1 MSSTRIKIV
10 ESSILLFNKKGLA
23 NVRLQDIAEYNNIS
37 PGNLT
42 YHFKTKKDLM
52 DYIIYYMIRKL
63 VEIEA
68 TQRESLK
75 QMSLYNI
82 LRNNL
87 VFLFNYRFFFRD
99 ILEIINLVPNAK
111 SVFKDVNKINEKFSI
126 EYINISIK
134 NGYMKKEAFDDQ
146 YKTFAKNNWAIVSSS
161 LTTWEVLDDSKN
173 KYRKIF
179 DEIMGHFYP
188 YLTKKGVDR
197 YNKKKK
203 TNYNDGMCIKIQS
216 RN

>member
-10 ESSILLFNKKGLA
+10 ESSIVLFNKKGLA

-134 NGYMKKEAFDDQ
+134 NGYMKKEAFDGQ

-203 TNYNDGMCIKIQS
+203 EISKKIDEDF
-216 RN
+216 NNL

>member
-1 MSSTRIKIV
+1 VSSTRIKIV

-134 NGYMKKEAFDDQ
+134 NGYMKKEAFDGQ
-146 YKTFAKNNWAIVSSS
+146 YKTFAKNNLAIVSSS

-203 TNYNDGMCIKIQS
+203 EISKKIDEDF
-216 RN
+216 NNL

>member
-52 DYIIYYMIRKL
+52 EYIIYYMIRKL

-111 SVFKDVNKINEKFSI
+111 SVFKDVNKLNEKFSI

-134 NGYMKKEAFDDQ
+134 NGYMKKEAFDGQ
-146 YKTFAKNNWAIVSSS
+146 YKIFAKNNWAIVSSS

-203 TNYNDGMCIKIQS
+203 EISKKIDEDFK
-216 RN
+216 NL

>member
-203 TNYNDGMCIKIQS
+203 EISKKIDEDFK
-216 RN
+216 NI

>member
-52 DYIIYYMIRKL
+52 EYIIYYMIRKL

-111 SVFKDVNKINEKFSI
+111 SVFKDVNKLNEKFSI

-134 NGYMKKEAFDDQ
+134 NGYMKKEAFDGQ

-203 TNYNDGMCIKIQS
+203 EISKKIDEDFK
-216 RN
+216 NL

>member
-111 SVFKDVNKINEKFSI
+111 SVFKDVNKLNEKFSI

-134 NGYMKKEAFDDQ
+134 NGYMKKEAYDGQ
-146 YKTFAKNNWAIVSSS
+146 YKIFAKNNWAIVSSS

-188 YLTKKGVDR
+188 YLTKIGVDR
-197 YNKKKK
+197 YNNKKKEISK
-203 TNYNDGMCIKIQS
+203 KIDQDF
-216 RN
+216 NNL

>member
-52 DYIIYYMIRKL
+52 EYIIYYMIRKL

-111 SVFKDVNKINEKFSI
+111 SVFKDVNKLNEKFSI

-134 NGYMKKEAFDDQ
+134 NGYMKKEAFDGQ

-197 YNKKKK
+197 YNKKKINQICYFIFF
-203 TNYNDGMCIKIQS
+203 TD
-216 RN
+216 

>member
-1 MSSTRIKIV
+1 MSTTRIKIV
-10 ESSILLFNKKGLA
+10 ESSILLFNNKGLA
-23 NVRLQDIAEYNNIS
+23 NVRLQDIAEYNDIS

-52 DYIIYYMIRKL
+52 EYIIYYMIRKL
-63 VEIEA
+63 VEIET

-75 QMSLYNI
+75 HMSLYKI
-82 LRNNL
+82 LRNNII
-87 VFLFNYRFFFRD
+87 FLFNYRFFFRD

-111 SVFKDVNKINEKFSI
+111 SVFKDVNKLNEKFSI

-134 NGYMKKEAFDDQ
+134 NGYMKKEAFDGQ

-188 YLTKKGVDR
+188 FLTKKGVDR
-197 YNKKKK
+197 YNKKKNEISK
-203 TNYNDGMCIKIQS
+203 KIDEDFK
-216 RN
+216 NL

>member
-1 MSSTRIKIV
+1 VSSTRIKIV

-134 NGYMKKEAFDDQ
+134 NGYMKKEAFDGQ
-146 YKTFAKNNWAIVSSS
+146 YKTFAKNNWSIVSSS

-203 TNYNDGMCIKIQS
+203 EISKKIDEDF
-216 RN
+216 NNL

>member
-134 NGYMKKEAFDDQ
+134 NGYMKKEAFDGQ
-146 YKTFAKNNWAIVSSS
+146 YKTFAKNNWSIVSSS

-188 YLTKKGVDR
+188 YLTKKGIDR

-203 TNYNDGMCIKIQS
+203 EISKKIDEDF
-216 RN
+216 NNL

>member
-134 NGYMKKEAFDDQ
+134 NGYMKKEAFDGQ

-188 YLTKKGVDR
+188 YLTKKGIDR

-203 TNYNDGMCIKIQS
+203 EISKKIDEDF
-216 RN
+216 NNL

>member
-111 SVFKDVNKINEKFSI
+111 SVFKDVNKLNEKFSI

-134 NGYMKKEAFDDQ
+134 NGYMKKEAFDGQ

-203 TNYNDGMCIKIQS
+203 EISKKIDQDF
-216 RN
+216 NNL

>member
-10 ESSILLFNKKGLA
+10 ESSILLFNNKGLA
-23 NVRLQDIAEYNNIS
+23 NVRLQDIAEYNDIS

-52 DYIIYYMIRKL
+52 EYIIYYMIRKL
-63 VEIEA
+63 VEIEN

-75 QMSLYNI
+75 HMSLYKI

-87 VFLFNYRFFFRD
+87 IFLFNYRFFFRD

-111 SVFKDVNKINEKFSI
+111 SVYKDVIIINEKFSI

-134 NGYMKKEAFDDQ
+134 NGYMKKEAFDGQ
-146 YKTFAKNNWAIVSSS
+146 YRTFARNNWAIISSS
-161 LTTWEVLDDSKN
+161 LTTWEVLDESNDR
-173 KYRKIF
+173 YHKIL

-188 YLTKKGVDR
+188 YLTNKGLERYKSKQKEISKKIDKDF
-197 YNKKKK
+197 N
-203 TNYNDGMCIKIQS
+203 NL
-216 RN
+216 

>member
-52 DYIIYYMIRKL
+52 EYIIYYMIRKL

-111 SVFKDVNKINEKFSI
+111 SVFKDVNKLNEKFSI

-134 NGYMKKEAFDDQ
+134 NGYMKKEAFDGQ
-146 YKTFAKNNWAIVSSS
+146 YKKKKKNNWAIVSSS

-203 TNYNDGMCIKIQS
+203 EISKKIDEDFK
-216 RN
+216 NL

>member
-1 MSSTRIKIV
+1 VSSTRIKIV
-10 ESSILLFNKKGLA
+10 ESSILLFNNRGLA
-23 NVRLQDIAEYNNIS
+23 NVRLQDIAEHNNIS

-63 VEIEA
+63 VEIET

-111 SVFKDVNKINEKFSI
+111 SVFKDVNKLNEKFSI

-134 NGYMKKEAFDDQ
+134 NGYMKKEAYDGQ
-146 YKTFAKNNWAIVSSS
+146 YKIFAKNNWAIVSSS

-203 TNYNDGMCIKIQS
+203 EISKKIDKDFK
-216 RN
+216 NL

>member
-111 SVFKDVNKINEKFSI
+111 SVFKDVNKLNEKFSI

-134 NGYMKKEAFDDQ
+134 NGYMKKEAFDGQ

-173 KYRKIF
+173 KYRKII

-203 TNYNDGMCIKIQS
+203 EISKKIDEDFK
-216 RN
+216 NL

>member
-134 NGYMKKEAFDDQ
+134 NGYMKKEAFDGQ
-146 YKTFAKNNWAIVSSS
+146 YKIFAKNNWAIVSSS

-203 TNYNDGMCIKIQS
+203 EISKKIDEDF
-216 RN
+216 NNL

>member
-111 SVFKDVNKINEKFSI
+111 SVFKDVNKLNEKFSI

-134 NGYMKKEAFDDQ
+134 NGYMKKEAFDGQ
-146 YKTFAKNNWAIVSSS
+146 YKIFAKNNWAIVSSS

-203 TNYNDGMCIKIQS
+203 EISKKIDEDF
-216 RN
+216 NNL

>member
-87 VFLFNYRFFFRD
+87 VFSFNYRFFFRD

-111 SVFKDVNKINEKFSI
+111 SVFKDVNKLNEKFSI

-134 NGYMKKEAFDDQ
+134 NGYMKKEAYDGQ
-146 YKTFAKNNWAIVSSS
+146 YKIFAKNYWAIVSSS

-203 TNYNDGMCIKIQS
+203 EISKKIDKDFK
-216 RN
+216 NL

>member
-134 NGYMKKEAFDDQ
+134 NGYMKKEAFDGQ

-203 TNYNDGMCIKIQS
+203 EISKKIDEDF
-216 RN
+216 NNL

>member
-10 ESSILLFNKKGLA
+10 ESSILLFNNRGLA
-23 NVRLQDIAEYNNIS
+23 NVRLQDIAEHNNIS

-63 VEIEA
+63 VEIET

-111 SVFKDVNKINEKFSI
+111 SVFKDVIKINEKFSI
-126 EYINISIK
+126 ESINISIK
-134 NGYMKKEAFDDQ
+134 NGYMKKEAFNGQ
-146 YKTFAKNNWAIVSSS
+146 YKIFAKNNWAIVSSS

-173 KYRKIF
+173 KYHKIL

-197 YNKKKK
+197 YNKKKREVSK
-203 TNYNDGMCIKIQS
+203 KIDQDFK
-216 RN
+216 NF

>member
-111 SVFKDVNKINEKFSI
+111 SVFKDVNKLNEKFSI

-134 NGYMKKEAFDDQ
+134 NGYMKKEAFDGQ
-146 YKTFAKNNWAIVSSS
+146 YKIFAKNNWAIVSSS

-197 YNKKKK
+197 YNKKNKEISKK
-203 TNYNDGMCIKIQS
+203 IDEDFKNL
-216 RN
+216 

>member
-1 MSSTRIKIV
+1 VSSTRIKIV

-111 SVFKDVNKINEKFSI
+111 SVFKDVNKLNEKFSI

-134 NGYMKKEAFDDQ
+134 NGYMKKEAFDGQ

-197 YNKKKK
+197 YYKKKK
-203 TNYNDGMCIKIQS
+203 EISKKIDEDFK
-216 RN
+216 NL

>member
-111 SVFKDVNKINEKFSI
+111 SVFKDVNKLNEKFSI

-134 NGYMKKEAFDDQ
+134 NGYMKKEVFDGQ

-203 TNYNDGMCIKIQS
+203 EISKKIDEDFK
-216 RN
+216 NL

>member
-1 MSSTRIKIV
+1 VSSTRIKIV

-111 SVFKDVNKINEKFSI
+111 SVFKDVNKLNEKFSI

-203 TNYNDGMCIKIQS
+203 EISKKIDEDF
-216 RN
+216 NNL

>member
-1 MSSTRIKIV
+1 VSSTRIKIV

-52 DYIIYYMIRKL
+52 EYIIYYMIRKL

-111 SVFKDVNKINEKFSI
+111 SVFKDVNKLNEKFSI

-134 NGYMKKEAFDDQ
+134 NGYMKKEAFDGQ

-203 TNYNDGMCIKIQS
+203 EISKKIDEDFK
-216 RN
+216 NL

>member
-10 ESSILLFNKKGLA
+10 ESSILLFNNRGLA

-63 VEIEA
+63 VEIET

-111 SVFKDVNKINEKFSI
+111 SVFKDVIKINEKFSI
-126 EYINISIK
+126 ESINISIK
-134 NGYMKKEAFDDQ
+134 NGYMKKEAFDGQ
-146 YKTFAKNNWAIVSSS
+146 YKIFAKNNWAIVSSS

-173 KYRKIF
+173 KYHKIL

-197 YNKKKK
+197 YNKKKREVSK
-203 TNYNDGMCIKIQS
+203 KIDQDFK
-216 RN
+216 NF

>member
-1 MSSTRIKIV
+1 VSSTRIKIV

-23 NVRLQDIAEYNNIS
+23 NIRLQDIAEYNNIS

-52 DYIIYYMIRKL
+52 EYIIYYMIRKL

-111 SVFKDVNKINEKFSI
+111 SVFKDVNKLNEKFSI

-134 NGYMKKEAFDDQ
+134 NGYMKKEAFDGQ

-203 TNYNDGMCIKIQS
+203 EISKKIDEDFK
-216 RN
+216 NL

>member
-203 TNYNDGMCIKIQS
+203 EISKKIDEDFK
-216 RN
+216 NL

>member
-87 VFLFNYRFFFRD
+87 VFSFNYRFFFRD

-111 SVFKDVNKINEKFSI
+111 SVFKDVNKLNEKFSI

-134 NGYMKKEAFDDQ
+134 NGYMKKEAYDGQ
-146 YKTFAKNNWAIVSSS
+146 YKIFAKNNWAIVSSS

-203 TNYNDGMCIKIQS
+203 EISKKIDEDF
-216 RN
+216 NNF

>member
-1 MSSTRIKIV
+1 VSSTRIKIV

-52 DYIIYYMIRKL
+52 EYIIYYMIRKL
-63 VEIEA
+63 VKIET

-75 QMSLYNI
+75 HMSLYKILKNNI
-82 LRNNL
+82 I
-87 VFLFNYRFFFRD
+87 FLFNYRFFFID

-111 SVFKDVNKINEKFSI
+111 SIYKDVIIINEKFTI

-134 NGYMKKEAFDDQ
+134 NGYMKKEAFVGQ
-146 YKTFAKNNWAIVSSS
+146 YKTFAKNNWAIISSS
-161 LTTWEVLDDSKN
+161 LTTWEVLDDFKN
-173 KYRKIF
+173 KYHKIL

-188 YLTKKGVDR
+188 YLTKKGLDR
-197 YNKKKK
+197 YKTKQKELSKKIDQDFK
-203 TNYNDGMCIKIQS
+203 NL
-216 RN
+216 

>member
-99 ILEIINLVPNAK
+99 ILEIINLVPNDK

-203 TNYNDGMCIKIQS
+203 EISKKIDEDFK
-216 RN
+216 NI

>member
-111 SVFKDVNKINEKFSI
+111 SVFKDVNKLNEKFSI

-134 NGYMKKEAFDDQ
+134 NGYMKKEAYDGQ
-146 YKTFAKNNWAIVSSS
+146 YKIFAKNNWAIVSSS

-203 TNYNDGMCIKIQS
+203 EISKKIDEDFK
-216 RN
+216 NL